1 MFGRLTLSAIPFDQP
16 LPLIS
21 GLVVIVVLVVTL
33 VWVVAKGHLPY
44 LWREWITS
52 VDHKR
57 IGVMYVVLGMA
68 MLLRGFIDAIMMR
81 TQQALAFHAPGFL
94 PPEHYDQVFTAHGTI
109 MIFFAAMPLMIGLM
123 NFVVPLQLGVRDV
136 AFPTLNS
143 TSFWL
148 TATGALL
155 VNIALLVGN
164 FARTGWA
171 PYPPLSELRYSPGVG
186 VDYYLWALLISGVGT
201 LMTGINFVTT
211 ILKIRAPGMSY
222 LRMSMFCWTALA
234 TNLLIV
240 AAFPILTATLAML
253 TLDRYLGFHFFT
265 NTAGGN
271 MMMFVNLFWAWGHPE
286 VYILVLP
293 AFGIYSEVISTFS
306 DRPLFG
312 YRSMVIA
319 TMGICLI
326 SFVDWLHHFFTMGAG
341 PVVNGA
347 FGIATTVIAVVTGVK
362 IFNWLFTMYGGRIRF
377 ATPMMWSLGFIV
389 TFVLGGMTGVLLA
402 VVPADFELHNSLFL
416 VAHFHNVIIGG
427 VLFAAFAGLTY
438 WFPKAFG
445 FRLHEGWGK
454 AAFWLTLI
462 GFYAVFV
469 PLYATGLLGMTRRL
483 QHYDVAAW
491 YPWLLVAAGGIVIML
506 CAAVCQVIQL
516 VVSIRRRQELLDKSG
531 DPWNGRSIE
540 WATLSPPPPFN
551 FAVLPNVHG
560 EEPYWEIKQRAIETQ
575 QLPAGQDYEAIEMPR
590 RSPTGFITG
599 FFATL
604 TGFAMIWHIWWLV
617 GVGVAAAYAVFVW
630 FAWRDSE
637 EYVIPADEVEGLDG
651 ARRQVHQQWLARH
664 PRTDSEAA

>member
-1 MFGRLTLSAIPFDQP
+1 
-16 LPLIS
+16 
-21 GLVVIVVLVVTL
+21 
-33 VWVVAKGHLPY
+33 
-44 LWREWITS
+44 
-52 VDHKR
+52 
-57 IGVMYVVLGMA
+57 
-68 MLLRGFIDAIMMR
+68 
-81 TQQALAFHAPGFL
+81 
-94 PPEHYDQVFTAHGTI
+94 
-109 MIFFAAMPLMIGLM
+109 
-123 NFVVPLQLGVRDV
+123 
-136 AFPTLNS
+136 
-143 TSFWL
+143 
-148 TATGALL
+148 
-155 VNIALLVGN
+155 
-164 FARTGWA
+164 
-171 PYPPLSELRYSPGVG
+171 
-186 VDYYLWALLISGVGT
+186 
-201 LMTGINFVTT
+201 
-211 ILKIRAPGMSY
+211 
-222 LRMSMFCWTALA
+222 
-234 TNLLIV
+234 
-240 AAFPILTATLAML
+240 
-253 TLDRYLGFHFFT
+253 
-265 NTAGGN
+265 
-271 MMMFVNLFWAWGHPE
+271 
-286 VYILVLP
+286 
-293 AFGIYSEVISTFS
+293 
-306 DRPLFG
+306 
-312 YRSMVIA
+312 
-319 TMGICLI
+319 
-326 SFVDWLHHFFTMGAG
+326 
-341 PVVNGA
+341 
-347 FGIATTVIAVVTGVK
+347 
-362 IFNWLFTMYGGRIRF
+362 MYGGRIRF

-516 VVSIRRRQELLDKSG
+516 VVSIRRRHELLDKSG

-637 EYVIPADEVEGLDG
+637 EYVIPADEVAGLDG